1 MKGQKVDLIIHN
13 AKIHTMDLSSSVQ
26 DAIAIRNGKIVEVGP
41 ERQIL
46 NKYRSS
52 TDLTDEEIYRKIEK
66 EMDIAD
72 LLVSLKSGI
81 VEIEFKSLNSGNTKQ
96 VICTLHESYLE
107 NHISMNQDATNET
120 ILVYK
125 IESKEWEDI
134 RVDSIVSYDLPGD
147 K

>member
-1 MKGQKVDLIIHN
+1 M
-13 AKIHTMDLSSSVQ
+13 
-26 DAIAIRNGKIVEVGP
+26 
-41 ERQIL
+41 
-46 NKYRSS
+46 
-52 TDLTDEEIYRKIEK
+52 K
-66 EMDIAD
+66 EMDVAD
-72 LLVSLKSGI
+72 LLASLKTGI

-107 NHISMNQDATNET
+107 NHISMNQDTTNET